1 MAKKKSRA
9 NGEGSVFKNTRNGKL
24 IGWRG
29 AITIGRDE
37 NGKLKR
43 KEFTGKTQESVIKKM
58 NDYKSKM
65 VNSNFS
71 VDNNISLSQWYYEWL
86 YTYKKNEY
94 KPKSFERYDSFYKNY
109 IKDAEIGLMKLS
121 EIRTENIQRYINK
134 LTLEN
139 LLL

>member
-58 NDYKSKM
+58 NINLNHLKDTI
-65 VNSNFS
+65 VF
-71 VDNNISLSQWYYEWL
+71 
-86 YTYKKNEY
+86 
-94 KPKSFERYDSFYKNY
+94 
-109 IKDAEIGLMKLS
+109 IKI
-121 EIRTENIQRYINK
+121 I
-134 LTLEN
+134 
-139 LLL
+139 